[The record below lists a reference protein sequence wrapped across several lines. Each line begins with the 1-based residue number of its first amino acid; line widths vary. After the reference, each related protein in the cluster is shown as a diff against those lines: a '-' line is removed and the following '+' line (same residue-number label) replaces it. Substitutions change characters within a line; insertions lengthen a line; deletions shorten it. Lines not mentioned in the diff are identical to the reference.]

1 VPCFDSVIGWIEAK
15 TQAAGPECRCGMAK
29 ATKECSERGNDDV
42 HVVQDGTCDA
52 FCLIELAL
60 AGPHWTAVKG
70 LVLSGEGCPG
80 DRRGDSCPTE
90 RWRAISGPG

>member
-1 VPCFDSVIGWIEAK
+1 
-15 TQAAGPECRCGMAK
+15 MAK

-60 AGPHWTAVKG
+60 AGPHWTAVKAWYLVEKDVQGIEEGTVALLNGGG
-70 LVLSGEGCPG
+70 LYQDQDSYIRNAAQ
-80 DRRGDSCPTE
+80 DRSSDMR
-90 RWRAISGPG
+90 